1 VEKDERKMSM
11 PNLPEIVLW
20 LIFGSLLGAGYFYL
34 MRLTVEA
41 IGRSSAW
48 LPAAGYF
55 VLRLGLAG
63 GAFAFSAI
71 HGAIPLLLTLCGFL
85 IARNVV
91 TRKYRK
97 G

>member
-1 VEKDERKMSM
+1 MNM

-20 LIFGSLLGAGYFYL
+20 LILGSLLGAVYFQL
-34 MRLTVEA
+34 MRLTIEA

-55 VLRLGLAG
+55 ILRLGLAG
-63 GAFAFSAI
+63 GILAFSAK

-85 IARNVV
+85 IARSVV
-91 TRKYRK
+91 TRTYRK